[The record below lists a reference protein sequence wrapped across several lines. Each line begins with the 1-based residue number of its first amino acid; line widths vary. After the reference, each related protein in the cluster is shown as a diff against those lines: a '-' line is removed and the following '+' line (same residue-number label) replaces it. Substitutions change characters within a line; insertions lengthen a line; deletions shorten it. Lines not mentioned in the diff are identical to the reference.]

1 MANRRVDNAEL
12 VRVGLRL
19 SRDILN
25 EFDTL
30 SGELA
35 MRRSHLLA
43 MCATLGLRQVQR
55 ALHPETAFSP
65 EVWQGLLKGLQTVTE
80 ADTEQFLKSKA
91 K

>member
-19 SRDILN
+19 SKDILN

-43 MCATLGLRQVQR
+43 MCATLGLRQIQR

-65 EVWQGLLKGLQTVTE
+65 EVWESLLKGLQST
-80 ADTEQFLKSKA
+80 AEQDIRRFA